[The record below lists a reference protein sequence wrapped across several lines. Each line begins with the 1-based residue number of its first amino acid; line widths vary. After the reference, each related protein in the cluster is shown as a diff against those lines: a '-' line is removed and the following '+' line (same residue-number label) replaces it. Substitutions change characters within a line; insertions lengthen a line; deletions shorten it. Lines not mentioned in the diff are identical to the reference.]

1 MNFWIYFLL
10 FFISRWQGVDSNWW
24 RWTLHRWGRRRTYC
38 DLALGSK
45 ESGFTVQWGIP
56 WWKRKFHLFLEQTAQ
71 TDPRSGTAS
80 LLWSTQERTEVWIST
95 KTKISTLTKTRR
107 TYNHS
112 IISQRD
118 PARGE
123 DYQTIFLIPTSLSSR
138 KVCLSFYYII
148 FLFNDWPLQ
157 IMFDYSAHPPTN
169 KKVIFSTLTQK
180 LFRCT
185 VSTGKFGL
193 LGSLVLLMQI
203 LWSFLIYVWET

>member
-10 FFISRWQGVDSNWW
+10 FFISRWQGADSNWW
-24 RWTLHRWGRRRTYC
+24 RWSLYRCGRRRTYC

-123 DYQTIFLIPTSLSSR
+123 DYQTIFLIPTSLSSG

-148 FLFNDWPLQ
+148 FYLMIDHYRSCSITVHTHQQ
-157 IMFDYSAHPPTN
+157 IR
-169 KKVIFSTLTQK
+169 K
-180 LFRCT
+180 
-185 VSTGKFGL
+185 
-193 LGSLVLLMQI
+193 
-203 LWSFLIYVWET
+203 